1 MNQMSEIQNESSE
14 SIQNSQ
20 SKIQNDNL
28 KILLWDIDGTLLQST
43 KPGGFKEYF
52 AKALERVYGT
62 QGKILEVKAAGITDV
77 QIVYLALKDEG
88 YTIEKVVEKLPQF
101 IEAMCGEMRKYI
113 DAHDTVYEIL
123 PGVKEI
129 LQATGAN
136 PNYVNALLTGNVGCG
151 AELKMK
157 YIGVWD
163 YFKNSPNAFGE
174 ISHERRDL
182 AIKAGELFDERY
194 AFQFKPERFIVIGDT
209 PHDIVAARH
218 FGAKVI
224 CVETGRGVE
233 RADLEAQKP
242 DALIKDLS
250 DTKRVLEL
258 LEIL

>member
-1 MNQMSEIQNESSE
+1 MSENLKDASE
-14 SIQNSQ
+14 SIQNLK
-20 SKIQNDNL
+20 SKIHNQDL

-43 KPGGFKEYF
+43 RSGGFKEYF

-62 QGKILEVKAAGITDV
+62 HGKIFEVKAAGITDV

-88 YTIEKVVEKLPQF
+88 YTVETVVAKLPEF
-101 IEAMCGEMRKYI
+101 IEAMCDEMQKYL
-113 DAHDTVYEIL
+113 DAHETVYEIL

-129 LQATGAN
+129 LQATAEN
-136 PNYVNALLTGNVGCG
+136 PNFINALLTGNIGCG

-182 AIKAGELFDERY
+182 AIKAGELFNEKYD
-194 AFQFKPERFIVIGDT
+194 FKFKPGRFIVIGDT
-209 PHDIVAARH
+209 PHDIAAARH

-233 RADLEAQKP
+233 RNDLEAQKP

-250 DTKRVLEL
+250 DTKGILEL
-258 LEIL
+258 LETL